1 MKYSK
6 IIPCLDIKNGRV
18 VKGINFVNAV
28 DAGDPSE
35 AAEFYCK
42 SGADELVF
50 LDITATVENR
60 GTLLEVLKRT
70 AAKVSVPLCVG
81 GGIRS
86 VEDARLVMSAGANKV
101 SVNSAAI
108 KRPALIDEL
117 AAEFK
122 RESVVVAIDGKRGKN
137 GEYLT
142 CINGG
147 FELTNI
153 NAVKWA
159 KECESRGAG
168 EILLTSFDAD
178 GTKTG
183 YDIEMTR
190 AVSNAV
196 KIPVTASGGAGTLE
210 HIYDALTKGGA
221 QNALVAS
228 LFHFKELTVRQVK
241 EYLKSKGI
249 LVDMTMYAT
258 NKKNTKD

>member
-6 IIPCLDIKNGRV
+6 IIPCLDIENGRV

-28 DAGDPSE
+28 DAGDPSQV
-35 AAEFYCK
+35 AEYYSK

-60 GTLLEVLKRT
+60 GTLLEVIKRT
-70 AAKVSVPLCVG
+70 AAKVSVPFAVG

-86 VEDARLVMSAGANKV
+86 VEDAKAIFAAGASKV
-101 SVNSAAI
+101 SINSAAI
-108 KRPALIDEL
+108 KRPMLIDEL
-117 AAEFK
+117 AKEFK
-122 RESVVVAIDGKRGKN
+122 SQSVVVAIDGKRGKN

-142 CINGG
+142 CIDGG
-147 FELTNI
+147 FKLTDI
-153 NAVKWA
+153 DAVKWA
-159 KECESRGAG
+159 KECEKRGAG

-178 GTKTG
+178 GTKQG

-190 AVSNAV
+190 AISDAV
-196 KIPVTASGGAGTLE
+196 KIPVTASGGAGSLE
-210 HIYDALTKGGA
+210 HIFDALTKGGA

-241 EYLKSKGI
+241 EYLRSKGVN
-249 LVDMTMYAT
+249 VDMTMYS
-258 NKKNTKD
+258 K